1 MYYDKIPDGLTRTWE
16 YASYLGEDI
25 EYASLYCGG
34 KSLEQVCPD
43 HFLEKYTEI
52 IDKLKSFII
61 SFNESKI
68 DLDKNCFFDLVPER
82 FLRDFCEIKNHITEY
97 VFQNYEKPKNYD
109 FLLELTK
116 SLDKINKRELNINL
130 KFMSKHMSSE
140 RGRRFYK
147 KLAKTSPHIRYN
159 MFSTKTG
166 RLSVHKNSFPI
177 LTLDKDFRKILEP
190 NNDLFVELDYNASEL
205 RTLLALSGKKQPPE
219 DLHEWNSKNVYRGLL
234 SREKSKKRIFA
245 WLYNP
250 SSKDYLSSLA
260 YDRDTV
266 VEKYFNGDR
275 VTTFFDRTIPAD
287 DHHALNY
294 IIQSTANDLLLRKL
308 IELDEYLK
316 DKKSYIAFSIHDSLV
331 IDFDKDEQNLI
342 SDIAKIFSG
351 TNFGDFKVNLSIGK
365 NFGEM
370 RRVEWE

>member
-1 MYYDKIPDGLTRTWE
+1 
-16 YASYLGEDI
+16 
-25 EYASLYCGG
+25 
-34 KSLEQVCPD
+34 
-43 HFLEKYTEI
+43 
-52 IDKLKSFII
+52 
-61 SFNESKI
+61 
-68 DLDKNCFFDLVPER
+68 
-82 FLRDFCEIKNHITEY
+82 
-97 VFQNYEKPKNYD
+97 
-109 FLLELTK
+109 
-116 SLDKINKRELNINL
+116 
-130 KFMSKHMSSE
+130 
-140 RGRRFYK
+140 
-147 KLAKTSPHIRYN
+147 
-159 MFSTKTG
+159 
-166 RLSVHKNSFPI
+166 